1 MRGQVFTIDFT
12 IAIVIILYLLL
23 LYIQFKESVIGIET
37 QTDLYTSTEYLN
49 QMLFSGREL
58 DNDTCIRI
66 LNQFK
71 ENKEEILRR
80 AGLYQKGY
88 DLEIVITGYSD
99 GEPIYSYSS
108 DDQISAGEKIIIDRF
123 KLDKNNNLVDI
134 KYIFIRR

>member
-1 MRGQVFTIDFT
+1 MRGQVFTMDFT

-58 DNDTCIRI
+58 DDDTCIRI

>member
-1 MRGQVFTIDFT
+1 MRGQVFTMDFT

-58 DNDTCIRI
+58 DDDTCIQI